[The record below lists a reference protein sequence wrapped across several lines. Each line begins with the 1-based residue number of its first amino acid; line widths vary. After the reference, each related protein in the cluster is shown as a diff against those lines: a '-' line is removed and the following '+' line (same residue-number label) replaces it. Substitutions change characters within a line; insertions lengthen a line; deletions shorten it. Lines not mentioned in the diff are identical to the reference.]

1 MCWMI
6 TSNDL
11 DDEDLGVAHRR
22 WLLLQVATYPTRWQ
36 VPPSCLLVYKPIYL
50 FKYIYI
56 GSWISIDVIAIV
68 VTNQVSYRLGVLKM
82 LGKLLGVRIPLAP
95 GLPSSC

>member
-1 MCWMI
+1 MCWMT

-36 VPPSCLLVYKPIYL
+36 VPHVMFVGLQTHL
-50 FKYIYI
+50 
-56 GSWISIDVIAIV
+56 SI
-68 VTNQVSYRLGVLKM
+68 
-82 LGKLLGVRIPLAP
+82 
-95 GLPSSC
+95 